1 MRPPTWSSS
10 SQSTTPSLLRVWNG
24 ELQAFMASCDE
35 RREVCDRTLARFAIT
50 DWGEP
55 PVVVIDRAAH
65 ERVLDRMNDTSRRVL
80 ERAVAEADDIFL
92 YLEDDLEFNR
102 SLRHDLEHWPPLVDR
117 LAGDHFFGS
126 LYNPDVVAVASQQ
139 DPRSFTVAE
148 PDKVYGSQA
157 FVLSVA
163 TARWILDHW
172 DDVPGLPDIRF
183 SRLAARRSPIYY
195 HRPSLVQ
202 HRPVDSTWG
211 GTQHAA
217 NDFSPN
223 WRPPEAP
230 ERRGAGV
237 LVVEDRAHLTS
248 GHYPG
253 RFADLAEG
261 FAALG
266 HPVDV
271 LTAHGWSQSRPVPF
285 TVHRY
290 GPITRW
296 LAERGPRARVAA
308 MILAARRLR
317 RTVGG
322 APAVVVVSDGVD
334 PVLADAIARRGAWL
348 FYEFAPPPDAPPGL
362 WDRAIGRLGRFRRR
376 TRGAIGIPT
385 AYWAD
390 RWRARAPHLDVH
402 VLPIAGTRRHVSIPD
417 ARSRLGI
424 TGDERVALVFGSQHD
439 GKDTDVIWRAATDLP
454 GWQLVVGGPV
464 ADSVPA
470 ELVALRF
477 DGGVDVATRD
487 LLFAAADVVV
497 LSFRSNY
504 VRDSSTL
511 MDALSFGVPVVCST
525 RSTAGDL
532 VQNYRLGTVFEPG
545 DADSLRAALRDVPS
559 AVDPRDLER
568 ARLELSNTV
577 VALRFLDAIGQ
588 LR

>member
-1 MRPPTWSSS
+1 MWHGRI
-10 SQSTTPSLLRVWNG
+10 V
-24 ELQAFMASCDE
+24 AFMTSCEE
-35 RREVCDRTLARFAIT
+35 RREVHDRTLAQLATT

-55 PVVVIDRAAH
+55 ALVVMDRVIH
-65 ERVLDRMNDTSRRVL
+65 ERVLSRITDTGRCLL
-80 ERAVAEADDIFL
+80 ERAVAEAEDIFL
-92 YLEDDLEFNR
+92 YLEDDLEFNH

-117 LAGDHFFGS
+117 LAGDFFFGS
-126 LYNPDVVAVASQQ
+126 LYNPNVVPVISEQ

-163 TARWILDHW
+163 AARWILDHW
-172 DDVPGLPDIRF
+172 DDVPAPPDIRF

-211 GTQHAA
+211 GSQHAA
-217 NDFSPN
+217 VDFSPT
-223 WRPPEAP
+223 WRPPAAP

-237 LVVEDRAHLTS
+237 LVVEDQAHLTF

-271 LTAHGWSQSRPVPF
+271 LTARGWSQSRPAEF

-334 PVLADAIARRGAWL
+334 PVLADAIAGRGTWL
-348 FYEFAPPPDAPPGL
+348 FYEFAPPPDAPPGV
-362 WDRAIGRLGRFRRR
+362 WDRAIRRFGRIRRR
-376 TRGAIGIPT
+376 ARGAIGVPT
-385 AYWAD
+385 ASWVD

-402 VLPIAGTRRHVSIPD
+402 VLPIAGTRRHASIPD

-464 ADSVPA
+464 ADWVPEA
-470 ELVALRF
+470 LAALRF
-477 DGGVDVATRD
+477 DGSVDVATRD

-497 LSFRSNY
+497 LSFGSNY
-504 VRDSSTL
+504 VRDSGTL

-545 DADSLRAALRDVPS
+545 DADSLRAALRDVPD
-559 AVDPRDLER
+559 ALDPRDVER

-577 VALRFLDAIGQ
+577 VALRFLDAIGE